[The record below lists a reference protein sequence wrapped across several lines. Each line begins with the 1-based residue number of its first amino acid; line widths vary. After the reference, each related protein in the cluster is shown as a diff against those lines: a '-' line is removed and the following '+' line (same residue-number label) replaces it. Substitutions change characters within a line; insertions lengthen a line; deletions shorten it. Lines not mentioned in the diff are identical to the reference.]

1 MKLSK
6 LLVLGACCLTATS
19 SMAEIVNGVRQRPA
33 VTQFES
39 FQVDQVYY
47 LYNVQARRFFVGAN
61 DYNTRAS
68 VASNGYKVK
77 FVDPGDAAPEAGLLE
92 FTDSVETQK
101 AWKSTFATNDGGAI
115 WVDNATETYR
125 FWDITPSNGGYRISN
140 SLLEKSGTA
149 DAIVGKFLGWN
160 GSEGDTRLYFVDP
173 AAEGAGVDW
182 QFVSIETYDAYQENW
197 AAIKDQFEKAAELK
211 IYLDAAKEQGVDVS
225 EEQAIYENEAA
236 TIEELDAA
244 ILAVQKK
251 INEHI
256 AGNASVDNP
265 SDMTGSML
273 NPNFDNASYE
283 GWKGTAP
290 NMVGSGAHGPAN
302 VAEHYNKT
310 FDTYQDLANMP
321 KGVYKL
327 SATSFFRGSW
337 SDHVNHTNYV
347 AYLYGKAD
355 NDTLTAE
362 IPNPWDAMN
371 TVPMAGSTEWGV
383 TAAERSEEHDGVT
396 YYIPNDPSAGR
407 LYFEQGYYG
416 TNVFFALDGDEP
428 IRVGVM
434 KKSSVTGSDWVVF
447 DNFKLTYYGNAADA
461 YQYWIGQTPKNDY
474 SETQASQQYKD
485 AYEAA
490 FNATASNK
498 PEAVAVMKAI
508 QAAADSI
515 TANVNLWAEL
525 KKTFSSAEAHTVGD
539 YARYI
544 SAQDLSDYLLEIED
558 DVRDVVDWSNT
569 EIRAI
574 LAKLNELIDAV
585 EKEDKESLEPG
596 KDVTDYM
603 KNPGF
608 EENGGSTTGWTIVS
622 KGGGNVQLGGNSANH
637 CFEAWHSTNF
647 DVYQELKDLPLG
659 VYELTVQ
666 GYVRYKDGSE
676 AIAARSE
683 VPENI
688 PIYVYVNDSKTNM
701 ANWFDYPKP
710 ISFYQEVSGA
720 TYLSEDDDNA
730 YPDNQTAASAAFA
743 DGGYKKS
750 AFGLVAQSGDVLRVG
765 VKGNPTEA
773 MFWPCFD
780 NFTLTYRGYAADV
793 VKPVLEETVAS
804 AQALVNEMT
813 TKQAKADFDAAL
825 AEATA
830 QLSGTDGTEMFR
842 ALSSLM
848 KAISAVEAGA
858 VLCKELNAAVEQ
870 MMTLAQE
877 GGSAAAAQALQLGAE
892 IQGKLEGN
900 ELEAEEIEAYK
911 LQIREMMLKM
921 QLPENYEKG
930 EGADVTAFIQ
940 TPSFQKTVDGVE
952 TNSIEGWEGTAG
964 YNFGNDD
971 TQRSALALE
980 FYEKTFD
987 MYQDIEGV
995 GSIVLPDGA
1004 YTVTVNAFERVSDNT
1019 PAYLYAKSG
1028 DNEASVELI
1037 KLTEGVDTEAG
1048 EVAPNDMVSAVA
1060 AFEEGKYLNQ
1070 VNVNVVGGKLRI
1082 GIKHENNSGSDW
1094 IIMDNFKLYF
1104 NGADESGIQG
1114 VAQNAKP
1121 VSVQYFTIDG
1131 RRVSGAQKGISI
1143 RKTVMDNGS
1152 VVVKKVRK

>member
-1 MKLSK
+1 
-6 LLVLGACCLTATS
+6 
-19 SMAEIVNGVRQRPA
+19 
-33 VTQFES
+33 
-39 FQVDQVYY
+39 
-47 LYNVQARRFFVGAN
+47 
-61 DYNTRAS
+61 
-68 VASNGYKVK
+68 
-77 FVDPGDAAPEAGLLE
+77 
-92 FTDSVETQK
+92 
-101 AWKSTFATNDGGAI
+101 
-115 WVDNATETYR
+115 
-125 FWDITPSNGGYRISN
+125 
-140 SLLEKSGTA
+140 
-149 DAIVGKFLGWN
+149 
-160 GSEGDTRLYFVDP
+160 
-173 AAEGAGVDW
+173 
-182 QFVSIETYDAYQENW
+182 
-197 AAIKDQFEKAAELK
+197 
-211 IYLDAAKEQGVDVS
+211 
-225 EEQAIYENEAA
+225 
-236 TIEELDAA
+236 
-244 ILAVQKK
+244 
-251 INEHI
+251 
-256 AGNASVDNP
+256 
-265 SDMTGSML
+265 
-273 NPNFDNASYE
+273 
-283 GWKGTAP
+283 
-290 NMVGSGAHGPAN
+290 
-302 VAEHYNKT
+302 
-310 FDTYQDLANMP
+310 
-321 KGVYKL
+321 
-327 SATSFFRGSW
+327 
-337 SDHVNHTNYV
+337 
-347 AYLYGKAD
+347 
-355 NDTLTAE
+355 
-362 IPNPWDAMN
+362 
-371 TVPMAGSTEWGV
+371 
-383 TAAERSEEHDGVT
+383 
-396 YYIPNDPSAGR
+396 
-407 LYFEQGYYG
+407 
-416 TNVFFALDGDEP
+416 
-428 IRVGVM
+428 
-434 KKSSVTGSDWVVF
+434 
-447 DNFKLTYYGNAADA
+447 
-461 YQYWIGQTPKNDY
+461 
-474 SETQASQQYKD
+474 
-485 AYEAA
+485 
-490 FNATASNK
+490 
-498 PEAVAVMKAI
+498 
-508 QAAADSI
+508 
-515 TANVNLWAEL
+515 
-525 KKTFSSAEAHTVGD
+525 
-539 YARYI
+539 
-544 SAQDLSDYLLEIED
+544 
-558 DVRDVVDWSNT
+558 
-569 EIRAI
+569 
-574 LAKLNELIDAV
+574 
-585 EKEDKESLEPG
+585 
-596 KDVTDYM
+596 
-603 KNPGF
+603 
-608 EENGGSTTGWTIVS
+608 
-622 KGGGNVQLGGNSANH
+622 
-637 CFEAWHSTNF
+637 
-647 DVYQELKDLPLG
+647 
-659 VYELTVQ
+659 
-666 GYVRYKDGSE
+666 
-676 AIAARSE
+676 
-683 VPENI
+683 
-688 PIYVYVNDSKTNM
+688 
-701 ANWFDYPKP
+701 
-710 ISFYQEVSGA
+710 
-720 TYLSEDDDNA
+720 
-730 YPDNQTAASAAFA
+730 
-743 DGGYKKS
+743 
-750 AFGLVAQSGDVLRVG
+750 
-765 VKGNPTEA
+765 

-842 ALSSLM
+842 ALSNLM

-1082 GIKHENNSGSDW
+1082 GIKHENKSGSDW

>member
-1 MKLSK
+1 
-6 LLVLGACCLTATS
+6 
-19 SMAEIVNGVRQRPA
+19 
-33 VTQFES
+33 
-39 FQVDQVYY
+39 
-47 LYNVQARRFFVGAN
+47 
-61 DYNTRAS
+61 
-68 VASNGYKVK
+68 
-77 FVDPGDAAPEAGLLE
+77 
-92 FTDSVETQK
+92 
-101 AWKSTFATNDGGAI
+101 
-115 WVDNATETYR
+115 
-125 FWDITPSNGGYRISN
+125 
-140 SLLEKSGTA
+140 
-149 DAIVGKFLGWN
+149 
-160 GSEGDTRLYFVDP
+160 
-173 AAEGAGVDW
+173 
-182 QFVSIETYDAYQENW
+182 
-197 AAIKDQFEKAAELK
+197 
-211 IYLDAAKEQGVDVS
+211 
-225 EEQAIYENEAA
+225 
-236 TIEELDAA
+236 
-244 ILAVQKK
+244 
-251 INEHI
+251 
-256 AGNASVDNP
+256 
-265 SDMTGSML
+265 
-273 NPNFDNASYE
+273 
-283 GWKGTAP
+283 
-290 NMVGSGAHGPAN
+290 
-302 VAEHYNKT
+302 
-310 FDTYQDLANMP
+310 
-321 KGVYKL
+321 
-327 SATSFFRGSW
+327 
-337 SDHVNHTNYV
+337 
-347 AYLYGKAD
+347 
-355 NDTLTAE
+355 
-362 IPNPWDAMN
+362 
-371 TVPMAGSTEWGV
+371 
-383 TAAERSEEHDGVT
+383 
-396 YYIPNDPSAGR
+396 
-407 LYFEQGYYG
+407 
-416 TNVFFALDGDEP
+416 
-428 IRVGVM
+428 
-434 KKSSVTGSDWVVF
+434 
-447 DNFKLTYYGNAADA
+447 
-461 YQYWIGQTPKNDY
+461 
-474 SETQASQQYKD
+474 
-485 AYEAA
+485 
-490 FNATASNK
+490 
-498 PEAVAVMKAI
+498 
-508 QAAADSI
+508 
-515 TANVNLWAEL
+515 
-525 KKTFSSAEAHTVGD
+525 
-539 YARYI
+539 
-544 SAQDLSDYLLEIED
+544 
-558 DVRDVVDWSNT
+558 
-569 EIRAI
+569 
-574 LAKLNELIDAV
+574 
-585 EKEDKESLEPG
+585 
-596 KDVTDYM
+596 
-603 KNPGF
+603 
-608 EENGGSTTGWTIVS
+608 
-622 KGGGNVQLGGNSANH
+622 
-637 CFEAWHSTNF
+637 
-647 DVYQELKDLPLG
+647 
-659 VYELTVQ
+659 
-666 GYVRYKDGSE
+666 
-676 AIAARSE
+676 
-683 VPENI
+683 
-688 PIYVYVNDSKTNM
+688 
-701 ANWFDYPKP
+701 
-710 ISFYQEVSGA
+710 
-720 TYLSEDDDNA
+720 
-730 YPDNQTAASAAFA
+730 
-743 DGGYKKS
+743 
-750 AFGLVAQSGDVLRVG
+750 
-765 VKGNPTEA
+765 

-911 LQIREMMLKM
+911 LQVGEMMLKM

-1037 KLTEGVDTEAG
+1037 KLEDGVDTEAG
-1048 EVAPNDMVSAVA
+1048 EVAPNNMVSAVA

-1082 GIKHENNSGSDW
+1082 GIKHENKSGSDW